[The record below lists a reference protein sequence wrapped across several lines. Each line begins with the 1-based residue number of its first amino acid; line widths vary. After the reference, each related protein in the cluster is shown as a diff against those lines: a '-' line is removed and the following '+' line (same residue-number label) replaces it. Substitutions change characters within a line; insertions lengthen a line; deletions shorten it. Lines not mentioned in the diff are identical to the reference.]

1 MLRTAL
7 LLGGLVLAL
16 CACGPRYEY
25 RPGGGPPPP
34 VSPDISRVTPPP
46 PPIEAIRPK
55 V

>member
-7 LLGGLVLAL
+7 LLGGLMLAL
-16 CACGPRYEY
+16 SACGPRYEY
-25 RPGGGPPPP
+25 RPSGGPPPP

-55 V
+55 T